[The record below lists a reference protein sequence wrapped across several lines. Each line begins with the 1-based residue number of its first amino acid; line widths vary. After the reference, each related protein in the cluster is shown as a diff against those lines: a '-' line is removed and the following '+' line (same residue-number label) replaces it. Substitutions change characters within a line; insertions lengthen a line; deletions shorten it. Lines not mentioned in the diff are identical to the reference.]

1 MEKLKFGIRC
11 FAILLAFPV
20 VMYADLTREDSVN
33 NEPKQVYEAK
43 ASQKA
48 SDNSELVSQFSLMQA
63 VYN

>member
-11 FAILLAFPV
+11 LVILLAFPV

-33 NEPKQVYEAK
+33 TKPKQVHEAK
-43 ASQKA
+43 VSEKT
-48 SDNSELVSQFSLMQA
+48 SDNSELGCVFSVMQA